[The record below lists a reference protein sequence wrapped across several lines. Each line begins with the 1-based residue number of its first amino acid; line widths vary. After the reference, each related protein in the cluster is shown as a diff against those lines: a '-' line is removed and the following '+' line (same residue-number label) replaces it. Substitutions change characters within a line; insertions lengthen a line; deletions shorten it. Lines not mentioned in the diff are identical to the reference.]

1 MKKYETSENLY
12 FKTLEFI
19 AATTVGD
26 GLALRHNLNFEF
38 NKRMNDILATL
49 KAEIIT
55 EAIENEPTKF
65 NSISEYEKLLKL
77 LPETSFESKNIANAK
92 IAELFSNIQNELG
105 YDAETFFNIYFY
117 LNQANQK
124 DLYENGLAYDFFNS
138 NGFGDNFTSINF
150 EQWFAN
156 SKVVNGKDP
165 LILYHGTGVNEFTKF
180 NFDKFP
186 IVYFAENKEYSDW
199 FQKRRGGDGVMFECY
214 LRVQNPMD
222 LRLFGVNLVKYDEFV
237 GYILLKYGY
246 ELPLN
251 KMLKALSD
259 AEGGLWAW
267 RYIRGGVEWLK
278 MIKNDGAFDGIK
290 YYENNP
296 ADLKGGVEAVTPAWA
311 VFSPEQIKSSRGN
324 LTFSYESKDIRFAD
338 GGFIKK

>member
-1 MKKYETSENLY
+1 MKDGTSQNLY
-12 FKTLEFI
+12 YFETLEFI
-19 AATTVGD
+19 AATTVGE
-26 GLALRHNLNFEF
+26 GLALRQNLNFNF
-38 NKRMNDILATL
+38 NTRMNDILATL

-55 EAIENEPTKF
+55 KAIENEPEKF
-65 NSISEYEKLLKL
+65 NVISQYERLLKL
-77 LPETSFESKNIANAK
+77 LPETSVETKNVANKK
-92 IAELFSNIQNELG
+92 ITELFSNIQNELG
-105 YDAETFFNIYFY
+105 YNAETFFNIYFY

-124 DLYENGLAYDFFNS
+124 ELYENGLAYDFYNK
-138 NGFGDNFTSINF
+138 NGFKDNFTSVNF

-156 SKVVNGKDP
+156 SKVVNGEEP
-165 LILYHGTGVNEFTKF
+165 MVVYHGTGANEFTKF
-180 NFDKFP
+180 NFDNFP
-186 IVYFAENKEYSDW
+186 IAYFAENEEYSDW
-199 FQKRRGGDGVMFECY
+199 FQKARGGDGVMFQCY

-267 RYIRGGVEWLK
+267 RYLRGGVEWLK

-296 ADLKGGVEAVTPAWA
+296 ADIKGGVESVTPAWA

-324 LTFSYESKDIRFAD
+324 LTFSYESKDIRFED

>member
-1 MKKYETSENLY
+1 MINGTSQNLY
-12 FKTLEFI
+12 LKTLEFI
-19 AATTVGD
+19 AATTIGD
-26 GLALRHNLNFEF
+26 GLTLRQNLNFAF
-38 NKRMNDILATL
+38 NTRMNDILATL
-49 KAEIIT
+49 KAEILT
-55 EAIENEPTKF
+55 EAIENQPEKF
-65 NSISEYEKLLKL
+65 NVINQYERLLKL
-77 LPETSFESKNIANAK
+77 LPETSVETKNIANKK
-92 IAELFSNIQNELG
+92 ITELFSNIQNEVG

-124 DLYENGLAYDFFNS
+124 ELYENGLAYDFYNK
-138 NGFGDNFTSINF
+138 NGFEDNFTSINF

-156 SKVVNGKDP
+156 SKVINGEEPMKV
-165 LILYHGTGVNEFTKF
+165 YHGTGANEFTKF
-180 NFDKFP
+180 NFDNFP
-186 IVYFAENKEYSDW
+186 IAYFAENKEYSDW
-199 FQKRRGGDGVMFECY
+199 FQKARGGDGVMFQCY